1 MRSGFLIFGLV
12 VALLFALYAYYRF
25 NHILSN
31 YDLSEKNRKILRIA
45 ITIIFFL
52 FSIDFT
58 SFTGILIICTIIS
71 LTIVDLFGLIYD
83 FIIRNSENKTLLRIS
98 KLRKQGIIALILLL
112 VLMVSG
118 VYGINHIEPTEYNIT
133 TDKINGSYTIV
144 FISDTHYNTNQNPEL
159 LKNEIKNIN
168 GYQPDLVI
176 LGGDI
181 IDDRTPPESVKEV
194 FKELGGI
201 NSTYGTYFVFGNHDR
216 TGKLTD
222 GENLT
227 ALIEKC
233 GITILADENKTF
245 NDDLIL
251 IGRNDNMFSNDT
263 SRMTSQELLDNIDK
277 SKYIL
282 LIDHQ
287 PKDSEIN
294 SRLGVDLELSGH
306 THGGQIFPMN
316 VINNIIGT
324 LNYGPYHF
332 GDMTH
337 IVSSGIAGWGW
348 PLKNVGKAEYVIIN
362 IN

>member
-1 MRSGFLIFGLV
+1 MIKMRSGFLIFGLI
-12 VALLFALYAYYRF
+12 VALLFGLYGYYRF

-31 YDLSEKNRKILRIA
+31 YDLSEKNRKILQIA
-45 ITIIFFL
+45 IAIIFFIC
-52 FSIDFT
+52 SIDFS
-58 SFTGILIICTIIS
+58 SFTGILIICAIIS
-71 LTIVDLFGLIYD
+71 LTIMDIFGLIYD
-83 FIIRNSENKTLLRIS
+83 FIIRNSENKTLLKIS
-98 KLRKQGIIALILLL
+98 KLRKQGIFALILLL
-112 VLMVSG
+112 IMIISG

-168 GYQPDLVI
+168 AINPDLVI

-181 IDDRTPPESVKEV
+181 VDDRTPPESVKEV
-194 FKELGGI
+194 FNKLGGI
-201 NSTYGTYFVFGNHDR
+201 NSTYGTFFVFGNHDR
-216 TGKLTD
+216 SASEELTSI
-222 GENLT
+222 
-227 ALIEKC
+227 IEDS
-233 GITILADENKTF
+233 GITILSDENKTF
-245 NDDLIL
+245 NNDLVL
-251 IGRNDNMFSNDT
+251 IGRNDNSFSSNT
-263 SRMTSQELLDNIDK
+263 SRMASDDLLKDIDK

-294 SRLGVDLELSGH
+294 SKLGVDLELSGH

-316 VINNIIGT
+316 VLNNIIGT
-324 LNYGPYHF
+324 LNYGPYQF